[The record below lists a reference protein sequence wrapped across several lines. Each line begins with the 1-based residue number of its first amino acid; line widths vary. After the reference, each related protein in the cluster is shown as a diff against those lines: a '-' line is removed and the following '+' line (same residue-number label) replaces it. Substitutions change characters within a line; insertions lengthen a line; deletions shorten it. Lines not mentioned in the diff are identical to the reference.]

1 MELVQPDL
9 SVLVIIFL
17 TWSLYFILKRSFF
30 DPINKVLENR
40 DLAINGVQ
48 RQASDKLQE
57 FEKKSRLYQD
67 NLHVGRLEIYS
78 QQDILRAEAL
88 NQRSRIVAE
97 GRQQAEALIQSTKN
111 DLQGQVVSA
120 KRKLESDST
129 QIADGIV
136 KAILR

>member
-9 SVLVIIFL
+9 SVLIIIFL

>member
-40 DLAINGVQ
+40 DLAINGAQ
-48 RQASDKLQE
+48 RQASEKLQE

-67 NLHVGRLEIYS
+67 NLNAGRLEIYR

>member
-30 DPINKVLENR
+30 GPINKVLENR
-40 DLAINGVQ
+40 DLAINGAQ

-67 NLHVGRLEIYS
+67 NLQAARLEVYR

-88 NQRSRIVAE
+88 NQRSRIIAK
-97 GRQQAEALIQSTKN
+97 GREQAEALIQSTKN

>member
-40 DLAINGVQ
+40 DLAINGAQ

-67 NLHVGRLEIYS
+67 NLNAGRLEIYR